1 MLVLFC
7 FGVTVAVAASA
18 SLSCAT
24 VRACALRSHILP
36 TPSFFTPERRRS
48 SGLSRNKK
56 QNRQMKKKKSLLQKT
71 RCLQPPLT
79 FPCTSCN
86 VWKATKGERWLRRR
100 WRRSNQRN
108 DVSTHVCDEREKH
121 TETEDGLFSILT
133 SGQTL
138 HCQKTS
144 VRHEIRWGRSSSR
157 SSSCDSRSNC
167 SSNARPPLV
176 VSHGKFFYLAA
187 RTAGL
192 LCNTALVTETYITH
206 ASTHTRTQQQ
216 QQRTEKV
223 LKHPRMH
230 LHIF

>member
-7 FGVTVAVAASA
+7 FGVTVAVTASA
-18 SLSCAT
+18 SACPAQPYECT
-24 VRACALRSHILP
+24 CALRSHILP
-36 TPSFFTPERRRS
+36 TPSFFTPER
-48 SGLSRNKK
+48 LIKK
-56 QNRQMKKKKSLLQKT
+56 QKTKQAKKKKSLLQKT
-71 RCLQPPLT
+71 RCLQPPLM

-86 VWKATKGERWLRRR
+86 VCKAAKGERWLR
-100 WRRSNQRN
+100 RRSNQRN

-144 VRHEIRWGRSSSR
+144 VRPEIRWGRSSSR
-157 SSSCDSRSNC
+157 SSSCDGRSNC

-216 QQRTEKV
+216 QRSEKV
-223 LKHPRMH
+223 PKHPRMH